1 MKKLLFIVLLIAL
14 IGCKAKQTIEQEKV
28 QTTSSIAKTTFAND
42 SSIITI
48 VYDMID
54 NFDTTREIGKP
65 GTNDTAN
72 TPKPPNKN
80 RHRKGKIVISKTAK
94 SAKSEISDS
103 TAVSIYHR
111 TPKKVSNHVNNC
123 TLLPWAIIT
132 LLIVIMVIY
141 VKYQCW
147 SEKISNKIRHGTE

>member
-1 MKKLLFIVLLIAL
+1 MKKLLFIIFLFAL
-14 IGCKAKQTIEQEKV
+14 IGCKTKQTIEQEKV
-28 QTTSSIAKTTFAND
+28 QTKSSISKSTMVDD

-48 VYDMID
+48 VYDMLD
-54 NFDTTREIGKP
+54 QNETTREIDKP
-65 GTNDTAN
+65 GANDTAN
-72 TPKPPNKN
+72 SPKPPNQN
-80 RHRKGKIVISKTAK
+80 RHRKGKIVITKTAN

-103 TAVSIYHR
+103 TAVSIYHH

-123 TLLPWAIIT
+123 SLLPWAIIT

-147 SEKISNKIRHGTE
+147 REKITNKIRHGTE

>member
-1 MKKLLFIVLLIAL
+1 MKKLLFIILLIAL

-54 NFDTTREIGKP
+54 DFDTTREISKP

-72 TPKPPNKN
+72 SPKPPNRN
-80 RHRKGKIVISKTAK
+80 RHRKGKIVISKTAIC
-94 SAKSEISDS
+94 AKSEISDS
-103 TAVSIYHR
+103 SAVNIYHKS
-111 TPKKVSNHVNNC
+111 PKKVAKHVNNY
-123 TLLPWAIIT
+123 TLLPWAIIAI
-132 LLIVIMVIY
+132 LILILVIC
-141 VKYQCW
+141 VKYRVWQQ
-147 SEKISNKIRHGTE
+147 KISNKIRHGTE

>member
-1 MKKLLFIVLLIAL
+1 MKKLLFIIFLFAL
-14 IGCKAKQTIEQEKV
+14 IGCKTKQTIEQEKV
-28 QTTSSIAKTTFAND
+28 QTASSIAKTTFAND

-54 NFDTTREIGKP
+54 DFDTTREIGKP

-72 TPKPPNKN
+72 TPKPTKKN

-103 TAVSIYHR
+103 TAVSIYQKS
-111 TPKKVSNHVNNC
+111 PKKVAKHVNNY
-123 TLLPWAIIT
+123 TLIPWAIIAI
-132 LLIVIMVIY
+132 LILILVIF
-141 VKYQCW
+141 VKYRVWQQ
-147 SEKISNKIRHGTE
+147 KISNKIRLGTE

>member
-14 IGCKAKQTIEQEKV
+14 IGCKAKQTIEQGKV

-48 VYDMID
+48 VYDMLD
-54 NFDTTREIGKP
+54 DFDATREIGKP
-65 GTNDTAN
+65 EAKDTAN
-72 TPKPPNKN
+72 SPKPQNQN

-123 TLLPWAIIT
+123 TILPWAIIAI
-132 LLIVIMVIY
+132 LILILVIC
-141 VKYQCW
+141 VKYRDWQQ
-147 SEKISNKIRHGTE
+147 KISGKIGHGAE

>member
-1 MKKLLFIVLLIAL
+1 MKKLLFIILLIAL

-28 QTTSSIAKTTFAND
+28 QTSSSIAKSTFSND

-48 VYDMID
+48 VYDMLD
-54 NFDTTREIGKP
+54 DFDATREISKP

-72 TPKPPNKN
+72 TPKPPNLN

-111 TPKKVSNHVNNC
+111 TPKKVAKHVNNC
-123 TLLPWAIIT
+123 SLLPWAIIT
-132 LLIVIMVIY
+132 LLIVIMAIY

-147 SEKISNKIRHGTE
+147 HEKIS